1 MNNKPRGSIRR
12 ANVFVSADRDSFLFL
27 KQAEVSE
34 NEIRFKFTKEE
45 YPEIQNFS
53 PARKYKCGI
62 PNRFGWRAR
71 SI

>member
-1 MNNKPRGSIRR
+1 MNNKARGSIRR
-12 ANVFVSADRDSFLFL
+12 ANVFVSVDRDSFLFL

-34 NEIRFKFTKEE
+34 NEIRFTKEE